1 MFREKSLIVVSVLL
15 IILLAAA
22 LAPVSAVFAQGPV
35 DVCLNST
42 PRIAVISAFN
52 AEFELLLSEAEIEG
66 ICVIGNVSYH
76 IGTLRG
82 NDVVMFLSGV
92 SMVNATMTTERAI
105 NYFNVERIVFSG
117 IAGGV
122 NPDLHIGDVVVPIQY
137 GEYLESYF
145 AREVNGVFTPPP
157 YWTPEF
163 PNYGMIFP
171 SSVGVIDLAAE
182 PDSYLDQF
190 WFPADAEMFAVAQRL
205 IVDLEQCTPEQVCLT
220 QAPVLVVGGNGVSG
234 QSFVDNAEFRTYV
247 WDTFG
252 ANVLEMET
260 AAVAHVAQSHAIP
273 YLAFRSLS
281 DLAGGGPG
289 ENEIRTFFQLAADN
303 SARVLLTFLEEWAK
317 TH

>member
-1 MFREKSLIVVSVLL
+1 MCKEKRLTVISVSMIVVL
-15 IILLAAA
+15 ITV
-22 LAPVSAVFAQGPV
+22 LAPVSAVFAQGST
-35 DVCLNST
+35 DVCLDST

-52 AEFELLLSEAEIEG
+52 SELELLLSEAEIEG
-66 ICVIGNVSYH
+66 TCVIGNVSYH

-82 NDVVMFLSGV
+82 NEVVMFLSGV
-92 SMVNATMTTERAI
+92 SMVNAAMTTERAI
-105 NYFNVERIVFSG
+105 NYFNIERIVFSG

-145 AREVNGVFTPPP
+145 VREVNGVFTPPS

-171 SSVGVIDLAAE
+171 SSVSVIDLTGE
-182 PDSYLDQF
+182 PDSYIDQF
-190 WFPADAEMFAVAQRL
+190 WFPADPEMFAVAQSL
-205 IVDLEQCTPEQVCLT
+205 VVDLEQCTPEQVCLT
-220 QAPVLVVGGNGVSG
+220 QDPVLVVGGNGVSG

-247 WDTFG
+247 WETFG

-260 AAVAHVAQSHAIP
+260 AAVAHVAKSHDIP

-289 ENEIRTFFQLAADN
+289 ENEIRTFFQLASDN